1 MGNEFMDKETAQT
14 FSDKTTLA
22 KYIIDFYKNDYK
34 FFGIYDGPKFAAG
47 ADPNTMIAPM
57 LADKSKYKLMDGIKD
72 SFTKKRACCLG
83 QGSKNIPISLPSY
96 EGKDDKNK
104 PKMPITVL
112 NVPIYTDAEITN
124 IKATCK
130 IDDKDYSFQKLD
142 SKQNPIS
149 GDSCNNFYGAASDV
163 LNDQRRAS
171 YAPADKKSTVD
182 KMFYGPYQSNSDKT
196 TQNPFL
202 SLNAFKDFNCLN
214 SPYMRKDYKP
224 NVSGGAVDEVIG
236 AHTFDSNCYQPLGK
250 QQAFAQSNMR
260 NEQICINSIEIQG
273 SVVAANNSGVNM
285 SQKCSNTSTS
295 DSQVTAK
302 ADDGKVVKTGPVD
315 QTIVGA
321 GAGTDSKPS
330 ATYEECV
337 AAVENT
343 GFIPT
348 VTWGSTAANKQDA
361 TCDRKLC
368 DYWPK
373 KYPNG
378 VPDKY
383 KSSIAGCPTTA
394 TPPAANTP
402 AANTPAANTPA
413 ANTPAANTPA
423 ANTPAA
429 NTPAANTPAANTP
442 AANTPAAPPAAN
454 TPASPP
460 ASPPVSPPVSPPP
473 AAASVSFMD
482 GQMIAG
488 VPNKYLVYGGGVLIL
503 LLIIMMFAGGGGG
516 GGRRRRYED

>member
-1 MGNEFMDKETAQT
+1 MDKETEQT
-14 FSDKTTLA
+14 FSDKTTLS

-47 ADPNTMIAPM
+47 TDPNTMIAPM
-57 LADKSKYKLMDGIKD
+57 LADKSKYKLMDNIKD
-72 SFTKKRACCLG
+72 NFSKKRACCLG
-83 QGSKNIPISLPSY
+83 KGSTSLPISLPSY

-104 PKMPITVL
+104 PKIPITVL
-112 NVPIYTDAEITN
+112 NVPIYTDAEIAN
-124 IKATCK
+124 IKATCN
-130 IDDKDYSFQKLD
+130 IDGKDHFFKPNLD
-142 SKQNPIS
+142 SKGNPIAS
-149 GDSCNNFYGAASDV
+149 DSCNNFYGAASDV
-163 LNDQRRAS
+163 LNDARRAS
-171 YAPADKKSTVD
+171 YTPADKSFVD
-182 KMFYGPYQSNSDKT
+182 KMFYGPYQSKT
-196 TQNPFL
+196 NKTKDNPFL
-202 SLNAFKDFNCLN
+202 SLNAFQDFNCLN

-224 NVSGGAVDEVIG
+224 NVSGGAVDEIIG

-250 QQAFAQSNMR
+250 QQAYAQSNMR

-285 SQKCSNTSTS
+285 TQKCSNTSTS
-295 DSQVTAK
+295 DTQVGAQ
-302 ADDGKVVKTGPVD
+302 AGAGQAVKTGPVD
-315 QTIVGA
+315 QTVVGA
-321 GAGTDSKPS
+321 GAGTDSRPS
-330 ATYEECV
+330 ATYDDCV
-337 AAVENT
+337 AAVEKT

-361 TCDRKLC
+361 TCDKKLC

-383 KSSIAGCPTTA
+383 KPSIAGCPAAA
-394 TPPAANTP
+394 TPPANTP

-423 ANTPAA
+423 ATPSATPAA
-429 NTPAANTPAANTP
+429 TPTAS
-442 AANTPAAPPAAN
+442 TPAAPPAA
-454 TPASPP
+454 AS
-460 ASPPVSPPVSPPP
+460 A
-473 AAASVSFMD
+473 SFMD

-488 VPNKYLVYGGGVLIL
+488 VPNKYLVYGGGALVL

-516 GGRRRRYED
+516 GGRRRRDDDY